1 MNESAVLTVRMEE
14 EQDNQGAVKYIA
26 ASSIGAR
33 SSQQDSLYIGEKE
46 GFILA
51 VICDGMGGMNGGE
64 KASEMAVQMLAQA
77 FYTRDIPNVPA
88 FLREMAIK
96 MDDAV
101 YSLKDGEKFMGA
113 GTTIV
118 SAVIDRS
125 GLYWLSV
132 GDSKIYLYRR
142 GELLCPVPA
151 HNYRLLLDQM
161 LASGKIDQEKY
172 NKEEPKAE
180 ALISFLGLGGISR
193 MEINQKPFQLEPKD
207 QILLCS
213 DGLYK
218 SLTEQEILNILQLQM
233 NLEVKAKMLLDQALE
248 RGGPKQDNTSI
259 ILLQA

>member
-1 MNESAVLTVRMEE
+1 MNESNILTVCMDEE
-14 EQDNQGAVKYIA
+14 LHSQEPVKYVA
-26 ASSIGAR
+26 ASSIGSRA
-33 SSQQDSLYIGEKE
+33 SQQDSLYIGEKE
-46 GFILA
+46 GSILA

-64 KASEMAVQMLAQA
+64 RASELAVQLLVREY
-77 FYTRDIPNVPA
+77 YTKEVPNVPI

-96 MDDAV
+96 MDEAV
-101 YSLKDGEKFMGA
+101 YSLKDGEKLMGA

-118 SAVIDRS
+118 SAIIDHS

-142 GELLCPVPA
+142 GELLCPVVA
-151 HNYRLLLDQM
+151 HNYRMILDQM

-172 NKEEPKAE
+172 NNEEAKAE
-180 ALISFLGLGGISR
+180 ALISFLGIGGISY
-193 MEINQKPFQLEPKD
+193 MEMNQNPFKLEPGD

-218 SLTEQEILNILQLQM
+218 SLTEQEILNILKLQM
-233 NLEVKAKMLLDQALE
+233 TLEVKIKILIDQALE
-248 RGGPKQDNTSI
+248 RGGSRQDNTSI